1 MFRECTALRL
11 EIRKDNTQ
19 NIREKGSDMTS
30 IVGDWARVQGSVR
43 PLETKTW
50 IFFVAAITWFVLTA
64 LAQGQSYREVL
75 LHSFN
80 SGTDGSNPMAPL
92 ILDAA
97 GNLYGTTYGGG
108 ANGKGTIFRID
119 TSGNESVLYSFAF
132 GVDGQN
138 PSAGLILVGSE
149 LYGTTEAGGTSGYG
163 TAFEVSTTGQET
175 ILYSF
180 HGGTDGAYP
189 SGGLIRDSAG
199 NLYGATTSGG
209 ASGFGTVFKIAAGS
223 SETLLHSFG
232 GGVDG
237 EFPQGGLTRDA
248 SFNLYGTTQAGG
260 ASGWGTV
267 FRVATAGSEAVLYS
281 FPDEESPNGVI
292 RDSVGNSYG
301 TTALG
306 GASGAGTVFKIDT
319 TGKKTVLHSFRGGND
334 GEYPSAGLI
343 RDTAGN
349 LYGTTYSGG
358 SSNWGTVFRVDAKGH
373 ETVLYSF
380 TGGSDGASPVAGLV
394 RDGSGNLYGTTKY
407 GGTYGAGVVFKLEPQ

>member
-1 MFRECTALRL
+1 
-11 EIRKDNTQ
+11 
-19 NIREKGSDMTS
+19 MTR
-30 IVGDWARVQGSVR
+30 IVGSWTRCQRSLRG
-43 PLETKTW
+43 LEAKVA
-50 IFFVAAITWFVLTA
+50 IVVVAALTCVVPTA
-64 LAQGQSYREVL
+64 SAQAQSYREIL

-92 ILDAA
+92 VLDTA

-108 ANGKGTIFRID
+108 ANSRGTIFRVD
-119 TSGNESVLYSFAF
+119 TTSSESVLYSFAS
-132 GVDGQN
+132 GADGQN

-163 TAFEVSTTGQET
+163 TVFEVSTSGQET

-180 HGGTDGAYP
+180 QGGADGSYP

-209 ASGFGTVFKIAAGS
+209 ASGDGTVFKIAGS
-223 SETLLHSFG
+223 GVETLLHRFS

-237 EFPQGGLTRDA
+237 EFPQGGLTGDA
-248 SFNLYGTTQAGG
+248 SLNLYGTTQAGG

-267 FRVATAGSEAVLYS
+267 FRVSTAGSEAVLYS

-306 GASGAGTVFKIDT
+306 GASGAGTVFKIASS
-319 TGKKTVLHSFRGGND
+319 GKKTILHSFRGGSD

-343 RDTAGN
+343 RDSAGN

-358 SSNWGTVFRVDAKGH
+358 TSNWGTVFRIDAKGH

-380 TGGSDGASPVAGLV
+380 AAGSDGASPVAGLV
-394 RDGSGNLYGTTKY
+394 RDSSGNLYGTTKY
-407 GGTYGAGVVFKLEPQ
+407 GGAYGAGVVFKLELQ

>member
-1 MFRECTALRL
+1 
-11 EIRKDNTQ
+11 
-19 NIREKGSDMTS
+19 
-30 IVGDWARVQGSVR
+30 
-43 PLETKTW
+43 
-50 IFFVAAITWFVLTA
+50 
-64 LAQGQSYREVL
+64 
-75 LHSFN
+75 
-80 SGTDGSNPMAPL
+80 MAPL
-92 ILDAA
+92 VLDTA

-108 ANGKGTIFRID
+108 ANSRGTIFRVD
-119 TSGNESVLYSFAF
+119 TTSSESVLYSFAS
-132 GVDGQN
+132 GADGQN

-163 TAFEVSTTGQET
+163 TVFEVSTSGQET

-180 HGGTDGAYP
+180 QGGADGSYP
-189 SGGLIRDSAG
+189 AGGLIRDSAG

-209 ASGFGTVFKIAAGS
+209 ASGDGTVFKIAGS
-223 SETLLHSFG
+223 GVETLLHSFS

-237 EFPQGGLTRDA
+237 EFPQGGLTGDA
-248 SFNLYGTTQAGG
+248 SLNLYGTTQAGG

-267 FRVATAGSEAVLYS
+267 FSVSTAGSEAVLYS

-306 GASGAGTVFKIDT
+306 GASGAGTVFKIASS
-319 TGKKTVLHSFRGGND
+319 GKKTILHSFRGGSD

-343 RDTAGN
+343 RDSAGN

-358 SSNWGTVFRVDAKGH
+358 TSNWGTVFRIDAKGH

-380 TGGSDGASPVAGLV
+380 AAGSDGASPVAGLV
-394 RDGSGNLYGTTKY
+394 RDSSGNLYGTTKY
-407 GGTYGAGVVFKLEPQ
+407 GGAYGAGVVFKLELQ